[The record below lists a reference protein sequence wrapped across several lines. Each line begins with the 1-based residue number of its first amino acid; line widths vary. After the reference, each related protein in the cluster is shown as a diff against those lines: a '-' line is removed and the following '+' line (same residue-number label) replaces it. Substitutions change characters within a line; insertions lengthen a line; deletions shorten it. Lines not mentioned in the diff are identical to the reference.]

1 MASRITLFDI
11 EDRLTAL
18 GLRRAKDETRH
29 VMREGAMTLPGSI
42 ILNLIDLLESYELA
56 LGQVP
61 PDWSMTHAELAA
73 AGII

>member
-1 MASRITLFDI
+1 MDSRITLFDI

-18 GLRRAKDETRH
+18 GLRRARDEMLH

-56 LGQVP
+56 LRQVP
-61 PDWSMTHAELAA
+61 PDWSMTHAELAT

>member
-1 MASRITLFDI
+1 ML
-11 EDRLTAL
+11 
-18 GLRRAKDETRH
+18 H

-56 LGQVP
+56 LRQVP